1 MVADFHSF
9 ISKGPEMKTGG
20 VGKGTGKQAPGYHRD
35 AVGLMYSERA
45 VCMWLTPWLTASLQH
60 PQTSPVN

>member
-9 ISKGPEMKTGG
+9 ISTGPEMKAGG
-20 VGKGTGKQAPGYHRD
+20 VRKSTGQQAPGYQKD
-35 AVGLMYSERA
+35 AAELMHSKRA